1 MGERPRMTAA
11 AGLSR
16 GGLPPRHTG
25 FVDFSTEH
33 MTWRIGRRAGRL
45 VGWILSV
52 WTCFVGLSLIGSAIL
67 LGPTDG
73 ELGWNGWLTF
83 TVGGSFTVGAGV
95 LGFRTL
101 LRTLPTT
108 SAEEAPGRR
117 AAPSPPEKRPTDV
130 A

>member
-1 MGERPRMTAA
+1 
-11 AGLSR
+11 
-16 GGLPPRHTG
+16 
-25 FVDFSTEH
+25 VDFSTEQ

-67 LGPTDG
+67 LGPTHG

-83 TVGGSFTVGAGV
+83 TVGGSIAAGTGV

-101 LRTLPTT
+101 LRTLPATA
-108 SAEEAPGRR
+108 AEEAPGHR
-117 AAPSPPEKRPTDV
+117 AAPSPPKQRPTDV

>member
-1 MGERPRMTAA
+1 
-11 AGLSR
+11 
-16 GGLPPRHTG
+16 
-25 FVDFSTEH
+25 VDLSTERV
-33 MTWRIGRRAGRL
+33 TWRIGRRAGRL

-52 WTCFVGLSLIGSAIL
+52 WTGFVGLSLIGSAIV

-83 TVGGSFTVGAGV
+83 TVGGSIAVGAGV

-101 LRTLPTT
+101 LRTLPAT
-108 SAEEAPGRR
+108 SAEEALGRC
-117 AAPSPPEKRPTDV
+117 AAPSPPGHRPTDV